1 MYMKKVP
8 SKHTSSSNRH
18 KTQPS
23 RNHIGIKRNFY
34 RYRHIPLVMPRRF
47 HIRREHSEFWVMTYL
62 LYSWE
67 KKASCVYY
75 FFLYHSWYSS
85 KLNQNLQVIYIPFM
99 YPNTIFDLGKIIS
112 SNTKIILSYWGLLKR
127 LYFVRYVLE
136 TNPLL
141 RVCIR
146 KRSTSSLHISLI
158 KRDLY

>member
-34 RYRHIPLVMPRRF
+34 RYRHIPLVMLRRF

-67 KKASCVYY
+67 KRQAVFITSFCTIHDTSLQIYLVSYY
-75 FFLYHSWYSS
+75 CCKYDCWFRKNYIEQYKNSFKLLRPFKETLFRTLRPWDQSS
-85 KLNQNLQVIYIPFM
+85 FESM
-99 YPNTIFDLGKIIS
+99 YP
-112 SNTKIILSYWGLLKR
+112 
-127 LYFVRYVLE
+127 
-136 TNPLL
+136 
-141 RVCIR
+141 
-146 KRSTSSLHISLI
+146 
-158 KRDLY
+158 

>member
-62 LYSWE
+62 LYSWG

-85 KLNQNLQVIYIPFM
+85 KLNQNLQAIYVKLNVLSYHCCKYHCWSRKNYIELYQNNFKLRMSFKEPLFRTLCPWDQFLFESM
-99 YPNTIFDLGKIIS
+99 YP
-112 SNTKIILSYWGLLKR
+112 
-127 LYFVRYVLE
+127 
-136 TNPLL
+136 
-141 RVCIR
+141 
-146 KRSTSSLHISLI
+146 
-158 KRDLY
+158 